1 MKKMIFMLLI
11 AFSTGLT
18 GCSSSTQLDADGE
31 KVVQALKTFYNK
43 EIHEFSEIKLYR
55 DVTAEDSLNFLLK
68 DENFLEK
75 IIADYEVSSHNV
87 QVFIENRNLSFT
99 QWQIDNSIE
108 KINRYADAYFGKF
121 DGGDWGSEFP
131 YERFYRHLTRYKNMP
146 KDKVLAKIY
155 SVTFKRK
162 QDEAWKTEHWVLKP
176 DLSQYI
182 TGIRGN
188 DLNPVPKS
196 NFDIERL
203 KFDYVINENDFIKSY
218 DEE

>member
-18 GCSSSTQLDADGE
+18 GCSSSAQLDADGE

-68 DENFLEK
+68 DENFLAK
-75 IIADYEVSSHNV
+75 IMADYENRLHNV
-87 QVFIENRNLSFT
+87 QVVIENRNLSFT
-99 QWQIDNSIE
+99 HWQIDNSIE

-121 DGGDWGSEFP
+121 DGSEWESQFP
-131 YERFYRHLTRYKNMP
+131 YERFYRNLTRYKDMP
-146 KDKVLAKIY
+146 KDKVIAKIY

-176 DLSQYI
+176 DLSEYI

-188 DLNPVPKS
+188 DLNPVSKS

-203 KFDYVINENDFIKSY
+203 KFDYVINENEFMKSY